1 MGHRTLRAEVDGGV
15 GRLTLARPDAGNSIN
30 LTMAEELDDVT
41 KAWSVDP
48 NVRAVLVQGE
58 GSTFCVGGDL
68 KSFATQSDLPAH
80 LTAITTHLH
89 AAISRLA
96 GMDAP
101 VVVAVH
107 GSAAGAGCSLAAVSD
122 LVLAGASSRFV
133 MAYTAIGLT
142 PDGSGS
148 WALPRVIGLRR
159 ALELTLTN
167 RQLTAAEAVDAGLA
181 TRIVADDDLRDE
193 AERLASSLAAG
204 PTGAL
209 GAAKRLLRGSLA
221 HDLETQMTL
230 EAEALATAAAS
241 ADGREGIAAFLE
253 KRAPRFGDRSR
264 AARRGDQ

>member
-1 MGHRTLRAEVDGGV
+1 MGYRRLRAEVDGGV
-15 GRLTLARPDAGNSIN
+15 GRLTLARPDAGNSID
-30 LTMAEELDDVT
+30 LTMAEELDELT
-41 KAWSVDP
+41 TAWTTDP
-48 NVRAVLVQGE
+48 GVRAVLVQGE

-68 KSFATQSDLPAH
+68 KSFASEPDLPAH
-80 LTAITTHLH
+80 LTEITTHLH

-101 VVVAVH
+101 VIAAVH
-107 GSAAGAGCSLAAVSD
+107 GSAAGAGCSLAAVAD

-148 WALPRVIGLRR
+148 WSLPRVVGLRR

-167 RQLTAAEAVDAGLA
+167 RRLTAAEAVEVGLA
-181 TRIVADDDLRDE
+181 TRVVPDEDLRDE
-193 AERLASSLAAG
+193 AEQLARSLAAG
-204 PTGAL
+204 PTAAL

-221 HDLETQMTL
+221 NDLETQMTL
-230 EAEALATAAAS
+230 EAEALALAAGS

-253 KRAPRFGDRSR
+253 KRTPRFGDRSR